1 MSILSTINTMK
12 INTAL
17 PQDNIFTNQLV
28 GIAKPPNTLYYCGDL
43 PSTPVK
49 SVAIVGSRKPTPY
62 GKSVTEKIV
71 HTLAKHNVTIISGLA
86 LGIDSIAHRAAL
98 KFNTPTIA
106 VMARGLDEIY
116 PASHFALSRDIV
128 KAGGA
133 LISTYPAGM
142 PAQPYHFLERNRIIS
157 GLASVVI
164 VTEAAVR
171 SGTLNTASHA
181 LEQGRDVFAVPGNIT
196 SPMSAGCNRLIRQGA
211 QPLID
216 PSDIL
221 SALGIKSN
229 NNTNPTK
236 APARKDKTEQL
247 IVNAILAGAKDTNQI
262 IGATNI
268 NPSKIFITLS
278 VLEIAGVIESST
290 EGVWT
295 IGQ

>member
-1 MSILSTINTMK
+1 MK
-12 INTAL
+12 INAVR
-17 PQDNIFTNQLV
+17 PQDNIFTNQLAS
-28 GIAKPPNTLYYCGDL
+28 IAKVPNTLYYCGEL

-71 HTLAKHNVTIISGLA
+71 HALAEHNVTIISGLA

-106 VMARGLDEIY
+106 VMARGLNGIY
-116 PASHFALSRDIV
+116 PASHFSLSREIV

-133 LISTYPAGM
+133 LISTYPADM

-157 GLASVVI
+157 GLSSIVI
-164 VTEAAVR
+164 VTEAAVK

-181 LEQGRDVFAVPGNIT
+181 LEQGKDVFAVPGNIT

-216 PSDIL
+216 TSDIL
-221 SALGIKSN
+221 SAVGIKSQK
-229 NNTNPTK
+229 TTPQI
-236 APARKDKTEQL
+236 PVRKNKTEQL
-247 IVNAILAGAKDTNQI
+247 IINAILAGAKDTNQI
-262 IGATNI
+262 INATNI
-268 NPSKIFITLS
+268 SPSSIFVTLS
-278 VLEIAGVIESST
+278 TLEIAGIIESSPD
-290 EGVWT
+290 GVWT
-295 IGQ
+295 ISQ

>member
-1 MSILSTINTMK
+1 MK
-12 INTAL
+12 INAVR
-17 PQDNIFTNQLV
+17 PQDNIFTNQLAS
-28 GIAKPPNTLYYCGDL
+28 IAKAPNTLYYCGEL

-71 HTLAKHNVTIISGLA
+71 HALAEHNVTIISGLA
-86 LGIDSIAHRAAL
+86 LGIDSIAHKAAL

-106 VMARGLDEIY
+106 VMARGLNGIY
-116 PASHFALSRDIV
+116 PASHFSLSREIV

-133 LISTYPAGM
+133 LISTYPADM

-157 GLASVVI
+157 GLSSIVI
-164 VTEAAVR
+164 VTEAAVK

-181 LEQGRDVFAVPGNIT
+181 LEQGKDVFAVPGNIT

-216 PSDIL
+216 TSDIL
-221 SALGIKSN
+221 SALGIKSQK
-229 NNTNPTK
+229 TTPQI
-236 APARKDKTEQL
+236 PVRKNKTEQL
-247 IVNAILAGAKDTNQI
+247 IINAILAGAKDTNQI
-262 IGATNI
+262 INATNI
-268 NPSKIFITLS
+268 SPSSIFVTLS
-278 VLEIAGVIESST
+278 TLEIAGIIESSP

-295 IGQ
+295 ISQ

>member
-1 MSILSTINTMK
+1 MK
-12 INTAL
+12 INTVR
-17 PQDNIFTNQLV
+17 PQDNIFTNQLAS
-28 GIAKPPNTLYYCGDL
+28 IAKVPNTLYYCGEL

-71 HTLAKHNVTIISGLA
+71 HTLAEHNVTIICGLA
-86 LGIDSIAHRAAL
+86 LGIDSIAHKAAL

-106 VMARGLDEIY
+106 VMARGLNGIY
-116 PASHFALSRDIV
+116 PASHFSLSREIV

-133 LISTYPAGM
+133 LISTYPADM

-157 GLASVVI
+157 GLSSIVI
-164 VTEAAVR
+164 VTEAAVK

-181 LEQGRDVFAVPGNIT
+181 LEQGKDVFAVPGNIT

-216 PSDIL
+216 TSDIL
-221 SALGIKSN
+221 SALGIKSQK
-229 NNTNPTK
+229 TTPQI
-236 APARKDKTEQL
+236 PVRKNKTEQL
-247 IVNAILAGAKDTNQI
+247 IINAILAGAKDTNQI
-262 IGATNI
+262 INATNI
-268 NPSKIFITLS
+268 SPSSIFVTLS
-278 VLEIAGVIESST
+278 TLEIAGIIESSP

-295 IGQ
+295 ISQ

>member
-1 MSILSTINTMK
+1 MK
-12 INTAL
+12 INAVR
-17 PQDNIFTNQLV
+17 PQDNIFTNQLAS
-28 GIAKPPNTLYYCGDL
+28 IAKVPNTLYYCGEL

-71 HTLAKHNVTIISGLA
+71 HALAEHNVTIISGLA

-106 VMARGLDEIY
+106 VMARGLNGIY
-116 PASHFALSRDIV
+116 PASHFSLSREIV

-133 LISTYPAGM
+133 LISTYPADM

-157 GLASVVI
+157 GLSSIVI
-164 VTEAAVR
+164 VTEAAVK

-181 LEQGRDVFAVPGNIT
+181 LEQGKDVFAVPGNIT

-216 PSDIL
+216 TSDIL
-221 SALGIKSN
+221 SALGIKSQK
-229 NNTNPTK
+229 TTPQI
-236 APARKDKTEQL
+236 PVRKNKTEQL
-247 IVNAILAGAKDTNQI
+247 IINAILAGAKDTNQI
-262 IGATNI
+262 INATNI
-268 NPSKIFITLS
+268 SPSSIFITLS
-278 VLEIAGVIESST
+278 TLEIAGIIESSPD
-290 EGVWT
+290 GVWT
-295 IGQ
+295 ISQ

>member
-1 MSILSTINTMK
+1 MK
-12 INTAL
+12 INAVR
-17 PQDNIFTNQLV
+17 PQDNIFTNQLAS
-28 GIAKPPNTLYYCGDL
+28 IAKVPNILYYCGEL

-71 HTLAKHNVTIISGLA
+71 HALAEHNVTIISGLA

-106 VMARGLDEIY
+106 VMARGLNGIY
-116 PASHFALSRDIV
+116 PASHFSLSREIV

-133 LISTYPAGM
+133 LISTYPADM

-157 GLASVVI
+157 GLSSIVI
-164 VTEAAVR
+164 VTEAAVK

-181 LEQGRDVFAVPGNIT
+181 LEQGKDVFAVPGNIT

-216 PSDIL
+216 TSDIL
-221 SALGIKSN
+221 SALGIKSQK
-229 NNTNPTK
+229 TTPQI
-236 APARKDKTEQL
+236 PVRKNKTEQL
-247 IVNAILAGAKDTNQI
+247 IINAILAGAKDTNQI
-262 IGATNI
+262 INATNI
-268 NPSKIFITLS
+268 SPSSIFVTLS
-278 VLEIAGVIESST
+278 TLEIAGIIESSPD
-290 EGVWT
+290 GVWT
-295 IGQ
+295 ISQ

>member
-1 MSILSTINTMK
+1 MK
-12 INTAL
+12 INTVR
-17 PQDNIFTNQLV
+17 PQDNIFTNQLAS
-28 GIAKPPNTLYYCGDL
+28 IAKVPNTLYYCGEL

-71 HTLAKHNVTIISGLA
+71 HALAEHNVTIISGLA

-106 VMARGLDEIY
+106 VMARGLNGIY
-116 PASHFALSRDIV
+116 PASHFSLSREIV

-133 LISTYPAGM
+133 LISTYPADM

-157 GLASVVI
+157 GLSSIVI
-164 VTEAAVR
+164 VTEAAVK

-181 LEQGRDVFAVPGNIT
+181 LEQGKDVFAVPGNIT

-216 PSDIL
+216 TSDIL
-221 SALGIKSN
+221 SALGIKSQK
-229 NNTNPTK
+229 TTPQI
-236 APARKDKTEQL
+236 PVRKNKTEQL
-247 IVNAILAGAKDTNQI
+247 IINAILAGAKDTNQI
-262 IGATNI
+262 INATNI
-268 NPSKIFITLS
+268 SPSSIFVTLS
-278 VLEIAGVIESST
+278 TLEIAGIIESSP

-295 IGQ
+295 ISQ

>member
-1 MSILSTINTMK
+1 MK
-12 INTAL
+12 INAVR
-17 PQDNIFTNQLV
+17 PQDNIFTNQLAS
-28 GIAKPPNTLYYCGDL
+28 IAKVPNTLYYCGEL

-71 HTLAKHNVTIISGLA
+71 HALAEHNVTIISGLA

-106 VMARGLDEIY
+106 VMARGLNGIY
-116 PASHFALSRDIV
+116 PASHFSLSREIV

-133 LISTYPAGM
+133 LISTYPADM

-157 GLASVVI
+157 GLSSIVI
-164 VTEAAVR
+164 VTEAAVK

-181 LEQGRDVFAVPGNIT
+181 LEQGKDVFAVPGNIT

-216 PSDIL
+216 TSDIL
-221 SALGIKSN
+221 SALGIKSQK
-229 NNTNPTK
+229 TTPQI
-236 APARKDKTEQL
+236 PVRKNKTEQL
-247 IVNAILAGAKDTNQI
+247 IINAILAGAKDTNQI
-262 IGATNI
+262 INTTTI
-268 NPSKIFITLS
+268 SPSSIFVTLS
-278 VLEIAGVIESST
+278 TLEIAGIIESSPD
-290 EGVWT
+290 GVWT
-295 IGQ
+295 ISQ

>member
-1 MSILSTINTMK
+1 MK
-12 INTAL
+12 INAVR
-17 PQDNIFTNQLV
+17 PQDNIFTNQLAS
-28 GIAKPPNTLYYCGDL
+28 IAKVPNTLYYCGEL

-71 HTLAKHNVTIISGLA
+71 HALAEHNVTIISGLA

-106 VMARGLDEIY
+106 VMARGLNGIY
-116 PASHFALSRDIV
+116 PASHFSLSREIV

-133 LISTYPAGM
+133 LISTYPADV

-157 GLASVVI
+157 GLSSIVI
-164 VTEAAVR
+164 VTEAAVK

-181 LEQGRDVFAVPGNIT
+181 LEQGKDVFAVPGNIT

-216 PSDIL
+216 TSDIL
-221 SALGIKSN
+221 SALGIKSQK
-229 NNTNPTK
+229 TTPQI
-236 APARKDKTEQL
+236 PVRKNKTEQL
-247 IVNAILAGAKDTNQI
+247 IINAILAGAKDTNQI
-262 IGATNI
+262 INATNI
-268 NPSKIFITLS
+268 SPSSIFVTLS
-278 VLEIAGVIESST
+278 TLEIAGIIESSPD
-290 EGVWT
+290 GVWT
-295 IGQ
+295 ISQ

>member
-1 MSILSTINTMK
+1 MK
-12 INTAL
+12 INAVR
-17 PQDNIFTNQLV
+17 PQDNIFTNQLAS
-28 GIAKPPNTLYYCGDL
+28 IAKVPNTLYYCGEL

-71 HTLAKHNVTIISGLA
+71 HTLAEHNVTIISGLA

-106 VMARGLDEIY
+106 VMARGLNGIY
-116 PASHFALSRDIV
+116 PASHFSLSREIV

-133 LISTYPAGM
+133 LISTYPADM

-157 GLASVVI
+157 GLSSIVI
-164 VTEAAVR
+164 VTEAAVK

-181 LEQGRDVFAVPGNIT
+181 LEQGKDVFAVPGNIT

-216 PSDIL
+216 TSDIL
-221 SALGIKSN
+221 SALGIKSQK
-229 NNTNPTK
+229 TTPQI
-236 APARKDKTEQL
+236 PVRKNKTEQL
-247 IVNAILAGAKDTNQI
+247 IINAILAGAKETNQI
-262 IGATNI
+262 INATNI
-268 NPSKIFITLS
+268 SPSSIFVTLS
-278 VLEIAGVIESST
+278 TLEIAGIIESSPD
-290 EGVWT
+290 GVWT
-295 IGQ
+295 ISQ

>member
-1 MSILSTINTMK
+1 MK
-12 INTAL
+12 INAVR
-17 PQDNIFTNQLV
+17 PQDNIFTNQLAS
-28 GIAKPPNTLYYCGDL
+28 IAKVPNTLYYCGEL

-71 HTLAKHNVTIISGLA
+71 HTLAEHNVTIISGLA
-86 LGIDSIAHRAAL
+86 LGIDSIAHKAAL

-106 VMARGLDEIY
+106 VMARGLNGIY
-116 PASHFALSRDIV
+116 PASHFSLSREIV

-133 LISTYPAGM
+133 LISTYPADM

-157 GLASVVI
+157 GLSSIVI
-164 VTEAAVR
+164 VTEAAVK

-181 LEQGRDVFAVPGNIT
+181 LEQGKDVFAVPGNIT

-216 PSDIL
+216 TSDIL
-221 SALGIKSN
+221 SALGIKSQK
-229 NNTNPTK
+229 TTPQI
-236 APARKDKTEQL
+236 PVRKNKTEQL
-247 IVNAILAGAKDTNQI
+247 IINAILAGAKDTNQI
-262 IGATNI
+262 INTTNI
-268 NPSKIFITLS
+268 SPSSIFVTLS
-278 VLEIAGVIESST
+278 TLEIAGIIESSP

-295 IGQ
+295 ISQ

>member
-1 MSILSTINTMK
+1 MK
-12 INTAL
+12 INAVR
-17 PQDNIFTNQLV
+17 PQDNIFTNQLAS
-28 GIAKPPNTLYYCGDL
+28 IAKVPNTLYYCGEL

-71 HTLAKHNVTIISGLA
+71 HALAEHNVTIISGLA

-106 VMARGLDEIY
+106 VMARGLNGIY
-116 PASHFALSRDIV
+116 PASHFSLSREIV

-133 LISTYPAGM
+133 LISTYPADM

-157 GLASVVI
+157 GLSSIVI
-164 VTEAAVR
+164 VTEAAVK

-181 LEQGRDVFAVPGNIT
+181 LEQGKDVFAVPGNIS

-216 PSDIL
+216 TSDIL
-221 SALGIKSN
+221 SALGIKSQK
-229 NNTNPTK
+229 TTPQI
-236 APARKDKTEQL
+236 PVRKNKTEQL
-247 IVNAILAGAKDTNQI
+247 IINAILAGAKDTNQI
-262 IGATNI
+262 INATNI
-268 NPSKIFITLS
+268 SPSSIFVTLS
-278 VLEIAGVIESST
+278 TLEIAGIIESSPD
-290 EGVWT
+290 GVWT
-295 IGQ
+295 ISQ

>member
-1 MSILSTINTMK
+1 MK
-12 INTAL
+12 INAVR
-17 PQDNIFTNQLV
+17 PQDNIFTNQLAS
-28 GIAKPPNTLYYCGDL
+28 IAKVPNTLYYCGEL

-71 HTLAKHNVTIISGLA
+71 HALAEHNVTIISGLA
-86 LGIDSIAHRAAL
+86 LGIDSIAHKAAL

-106 VMARGLDEIY
+106 VMARGLNGIY
-116 PASHFALSRDIV
+116 PASHFSLSREIV

-133 LISTYPAGM
+133 LISTYPADM

-157 GLASVVI
+157 GLSSIVI
-164 VTEAAVR
+164 VTEAAVK

-181 LEQGRDVFAVPGNIT
+181 LEQGKDVFAVPGNIT

-216 PSDIL
+216 TSDIL
-221 SALGIKSN
+221 SALGIKSQK
-229 NNTNPTK
+229 TTPQI
-236 APARKDKTEQL
+236 PVRKNKTEQL
-247 IVNAILAGAKDTNQI
+247 IINAILTGAKDTNQI
-262 IGATNI
+262 INATNI
-268 NPSKIFITLS
+268 SPSSIFVTLS
-278 VLEIAGVIESST
+278 TLEIAGIIESSP

-295 IGQ
+295 ISQ

>member
-1 MSILSTINTMK
+1 MK
-12 INTAL
+12 INAVR
-17 PQDNIFTNQLV
+17 PQDNIFTNQLAS
-28 GIAKPPNTLYYCGDL
+28 IAKVPNTLYYCGEL

-71 HTLAKHNVTIISGLA
+71 HTLAEYNVTIISGLA
-86 LGIDSIAHRAAL
+86 LGIDSIAHKAAL

-106 VMARGLDEIY
+106 VMARGLNGIY
-116 PASHFALSRDIV
+116 PASHFSLSREIV

-133 LISTYPAGM
+133 LISTYPADM

-157 GLASVVI
+157 GLSSIVI
-164 VTEAAVR
+164 VTEAAVK

-181 LEQGRDVFAVPGNIT
+181 LEQGKDVFAVPGNIT

-216 PSDIL
+216 TSDIL
-221 SALGIKSN
+221 SALGIKSQK
-229 NNTNPTK
+229 TTPQI
-236 APARKDKTEQL
+236 PVRKNKTEQL
-247 IVNAILAGAKDTNQI
+247 IINAILAGAKDTNQI
-262 IGATNI
+262 INATNI
-268 NPSKIFITLS
+268 SPSSIFVTLS
-278 VLEIAGVIESST
+278 TLEIAGIIESSP

-295 IGQ
+295 ISQ

>member
-1 MSILSTINTMK
+1 MK
-12 INTAL
+12 INAVR
-17 PQDNIFTNQLV
+17 PQDNIFTNQLAS
-28 GIAKPPNTLYYCGDL
+28 IAKVPNTLYYCGEL

-71 HTLAKHNVTIISGLA
+71 HALAEHNVTIISGLA

-106 VMARGLDEIY
+106 VMARGLNGIY
-116 PASHFALSRDIV
+116 PASHFSLSREIV

-133 LISTYPAGM
+133 LISTYPADM

-157 GLASVVI
+157 GLSSIVI
-164 VTEAAVR
+164 VTEAAVK

-181 LEQGRDVFAVPGNIT
+181 LEQGKDVFAVPGNIT

-216 PSDIL
+216 TSDIL
-221 SALGIKSN
+221 SALGIKSQK
-229 NNTNPTK
+229 TTPQI
-236 APARKDKTEQL
+236 PVRKNKTEQL
-247 IVNAILAGAKDTNQI
+247 IINAILAGAKDTNQI
-262 IGATNI
+262 INATNI
-268 NPSKIFITLS
+268 SPSSIFVTLS
-278 VLEIAGVIESST
+278 TLEIAGIIESSP

-295 IGQ
+295 ISQ

>member
-1 MSILSTINTMK
+1 MK
-12 INTAL
+12 INAVR
-17 PQDNIFTNQLV
+17 PQDNIFTNQLAS
-28 GIAKPPNTLYYCGDL
+28 IAKVPNTLYYCGEL

-71 HTLAKHNVTIISGLA
+71 HTLAEHNVTIISGLA

-106 VMARGLDEIY
+106 VMARGLNGIY
-116 PASHFALSRDIV
+116 PASHFSLSREIV

-133 LISTYPAGM
+133 LISTYPADM

-157 GLASVVI
+157 GLSSIVI
-164 VTEAAVR
+164 VTEAAVK

-181 LEQGRDVFAVPGNIT
+181 LEQGKDVFAVPGNIT

-216 PSDIL
+216 TSDIL
-221 SALGIKSN
+221 SALGIKSQK
-229 NNTNPTK
+229 TTPQI
-236 APARKDKTEQL
+236 PVRKNKTEQL
-247 IVNAILAGAKDTNQI
+247 IINAILAGAKDTNQI
-262 IGATNI
+262 INATNI
-268 NPSKIFITLS
+268 SPSSIFVTLS
-278 VLEIAGVIESST
+278 TLEIAGIIESSPD
-290 EGVWT
+290 GVRT
-295 IGQ
+295 ISQ

>member
-1 MSILSTINTMK
+1 MK
-12 INTAL
+12 INAVR
-17 PQDNIFTNQLV
+17 PQDNIFTNQLAS
-28 GIAKPPNTLYYCGDL
+28 IAKVPNTLYYCGEL

-71 HTLAKHNVTIISGLA
+71 HALAEHNVTIISGLA

-106 VMARGLDEIY
+106 VMARGLNGIY
-116 PASHFALSRDIV
+116 PASHFSLSREIV

-133 LISTYPAGM
+133 LISTYPADM

-157 GLASVVI
+157 GLSSIVI
-164 VTEAAVR
+164 VTEAAVK

-181 LEQGRDVFAVPGNIT
+181 LEQGKDVFAVPGNIT

-216 PSDIL
+216 TSDIL
-221 SALGIKSN
+221 SALGIKSQK
-229 NNTNPTK
+229 TTPQI
-236 APARKDKTEQL
+236 PVRKNKTEQL
-247 IVNAILAGAKDTNQI
+247 IINAILAGAKDTNQI
-262 IGATNI
+262 INATNI
-268 NPSKIFITLS
+268 SPSSIFVTLS
-278 VLEIAGVIESST
+278 TLEIAGIIESSPD
-290 EGVWT
+290 GVWT
-295 IGQ
+295 ISQ

>member
-1 MSILSTINTMK
+1 MK
-12 INTAL
+12 INTVR
-17 PQDNIFTNQLV
+17 PQDNIFTNQLAS
-28 GIAKPPNTLYYCGDL
+28 IAKVPNTLYYCGEL

-71 HTLAKHNVTIISGLA
+71 HALAEHNVTIISGLA

-106 VMARGLDEIY
+106 VMARGLNGIY
-116 PASHFALSRDIV
+116 PASHFSLSREIV

-133 LISTYPAGM
+133 LISTYPADM

-157 GLASVVI
+157 GLSSIVI
-164 VTEAAVR
+164 VTEAAVK

-181 LEQGRDVFAVPGNIT
+181 LEQGKNVFAVPGNIT

-216 PSDIL
+216 TSDIL
-221 SALGIKSN
+221 SALGIKSQK
-229 NNTNPTK
+229 TTPQI
-236 APARKDKTEQL
+236 PVRKNKTEQL
-247 IVNAILAGAKDTNQI
+247 IINAILAGAKDTNQI
-262 IGATNI
+262 INTTNI
-268 NPSKIFITLS
+268 SPSSIFVTLS
-278 VLEIAGVIESST
+278 TLEIAGIIESSP

-295 IGQ
+295 ISQ